1 MFAPPAREERREEIL
16 DLPQIDPDELRA
28 SLEDLSRI
36 HRLLG
41 GASQAEWAARIA
53 AWPRERPFRM
63 LDIGSGGCIFLRSI
77 AILCRRRPLKTILVG
92 VDRSRP
98 VLDIARTA
106 LGPYPEISLVQS
118 DALALP
124 FPAHSFDFVVCSL
137 LLHHLPGKSWESFL
151 RQMGDLAAEQAV
163 VGDLRRGRVA
173 YWLTWAFT
181 RLLTRGRMTRNDGP
195 LSVLRALTLPEA
207 RELAGRA
214 GWDPGLV
221 RRSFPLRYLMRHP
234 GGR

>member
-1 MFAPPAREERREEIL
+1 MFNPPAREELREEIL
-16 DLPQIDPDELRA
+16 DLPQIDPGELRA

-36 HRLLG
+36 HRLMG
-41 GASQAEWAARIA
+41 GPIQAEWAARIA

-63 LDIGSGGCIFLRSI
+63 LDVGAGGCVFLRSI
-77 AILCRRRPLKTILVG
+77 ANLCRRRGVDAVLVG

-106 LGPYPEISLVQS
+106 LDAYPEIRLVQS

-124 FPAHSFDFVVCSL
+124 FPPRSFDFVVCSL
-137 LLHHLPGKSWESFL
+137 LLHHLPGRSWEGFL

-181 RLLTRGRMTRNDGP
+181 RLLTHGRMTRNDGP
-195 LSVLRALTLPEA
+195 LSVLRSLTLREA
-207 RELAGRA
+207 RALAGRA
-214 GWDPGLV
+214 GWNPDLV

-234 GGR
+234 SGR